1 MDPIETHNLRY
12 TVAIEGFSPF
22 ERSALAS
29 YFRLAASRSPAYQP
43 VGDIELADFVL
54 ADTDQR
60 AALDRVLAA
69 GRERDTVFVGA
80 QAPAG
85 ALCWLQRPIEP
96 TRIVRELDALVA
108 QRRVAFAPHE
118 ATAPSE
124 EDAVPEA
131 AGAASWQQGRAGGGR
146 EELVVEDRG
155 TARKF
160 LAQKLSRLGYT
171 VQVARSGE
179 LAIELMRLRH
189 FAIVFVDVV
198 LGPPGSIDGL
208 QLCQRIKQRADA
220 PPGEVPAVVI
230 VTGLAGAMDRVRGS
244 LAGCDAY
251 LTKPLVDAEFMDA
264 LRRLDPAF
272 ETA

>member
-1 MDPIETHNLRY
+1 MNPTESALQRY
-12 TVAIEGFSPF
+12 TVVIEGFSPF

-29 YFRLAASRSPAYQP
+29 YFRLAASRSPAYQL
-43 VGDIELADFVL
+43 VDELDLADFVI

-108 QRRVAFAPHE
+108 QRRSAYAPRE
-118 ATAPSE
+118 PAPPTEVYKPDPTPS
-124 EDAVPEA
+124 
-131 AGAASWQQGRAGGGR
+131 ASRPPRGSGGGR
-146 EELVVEDRG
+146 AVLVVEDSG
-155 TARKF
+155 IARKF
-160 LAQKLSRLGYT
+160 LAQRLSQLGYQ
-171 VQVARSGE
+171 VQAARSGE
-179 LAIELMRLRH
+179 LAIELLRQRS
-189 FAIVFVDVV
+189 FAIVFADIV

-208 QLCQRIKQRADA
+208 RLCQHIKQRAEA
-220 PPGEVPAVVI
+220 AQTAAVAVVL
-230 VTGLAGAMDRVRGS
+230 VTGLSGAMDRVRGS

-251 LTKPLVDAEFMDA
+251 LTKPLDDAELMDA
-264 LRRLDPAF
+264 LCRLDPAF
-272 ETA
+272 EPA